1 MRKTIALLLSGL
13 VLAAGS
19 LVVAAEE
26 TTLRI
31 SLQLP
36 LKSHLG
42 QNLVLFK
49 DEVEKNSNGEIKV
62 EIYDSAQLYKDK
74 EVPAA
79 VGSGA
84 IEMGVASL
92 TRFVG
97 DVPAVDIFYMP
108 FLFNTEDKVRKAVA
122 QDSPVRAV
130 IDEEILGTGSRV
142 LWWQAYGG
150 AIMLSKG
157 EPIKT
162 PADLEGKKVR
172 VFGKT
177 LGDFVTAT
185 GGAPTLISGSEQY
198 VAYQRGTVDVG
209 MTGVSGVKS
218 RSLWDVMDTITVTN
232 HADIEFVV
240 LVNEE
245 FWQGLPESHR
255 EIIQAAAEKA
265 EIDVRDRVSQI
276 EADAYAAAKENGM
289 SVYEPTAAEID
300 AWRSASEPV
309 YGEYRDKAGCA
320 GRATARRGKPALNF
334 SQPPPGCAHLWCAA
348 RGSVRLATSATAI
361 VKLVDQL
368 SQACAWI
375 AAWLFTAAGGD
386 ADL

>member
-1 MRKTIALLLSGL
+1 MKRLLGGLALT
-13 VLAAGS
+13 VFLAGQS
-19 LVVAAEE
+19 MVAQAADL
-26 TTLRI
+26 TVRI

-49 DEVEKNSNGEIKV
+49 DQVEAKSNGSISV

-92 TRFVG
+92 TRYVG
-97 DVPAVDIFYMP
+97 DIPAVDVFYMP
-108 FLFNTEDKVRKAVA
+108 FLLNSEDKVRKATA
-122 QDSPVRAV
+122 PGSPVRGP
-130 IDEEILGTGSRV
+130 IDEAIKGTGSTV

-150 AIMLSKG
+150 AIMLSNDG
-157 EPIKT
+157 PVKT
-162 PADLEGKKVR
+162 PADMVGKKVR

-177 LGDFVTAT
+177 LGDFVTAM

-198 VAYQRGTVDVG
+198 LAYQRGTVDIG

-218 RSLWDVMDTITVTN
+218 RKLWEVMDTITVTN

-240 LVNEE
+240 VANTD
-245 FWQGLPESHR
+245 WWNGLTDQQR
-255 EIIQAAAEKA
+255 TIISDAARNADM
-265 EIDVRDRVSQI
+265 DVRDRVSQI

-289 SVYEPTAAEID
+289 TVYTPTDAEIAEWKAKSQPVYDAYKTKAGALGEQILNAAE
-300 AWRSASEPV
+300 
-309 YGEYRDKAGCA
+309 
-320 GRATARRGKPALNF
+320 AL
-334 SQPPPGCAHLWCAA
+334 
-348 RGSVRLATSATAI
+348 
-361 VKLVDQL
+361 
-368 SQACAWI
+368 
-375 AAWLFTAAGGD
+375 
-386 ADL
+386 